1 MSRVFDISCASE
13 AVRLDGKGHGDIAF
27 TVTNVSAR
35 AVRGR
40 FKIKPL
46 DAVGTEAFGIDG
58 ASERMFNPNDTQ
70 QVAVKIDI
78 PPGTKEGKYRFRL
91 DGINVDSPDED
102 FTEGPALVVDV
113 KTSAAPK
120 RKFPWWILVV
130 IALVLAVGGAVAYM
144 IMNKNADT
152 VELPVVTGVPYNQA
166 RAQLSSLG
174 LVVSHRPQATAS
186 APADTVIAQSPPAT
200 QQVKKGSEVALTVA
214 AAPVVVPETVEL
226 PRVIGMPFGDAKTRL
241 TALGL
246 VVNRHTQTSDSAPA
260 ESVIAQAPSATQKV
274 AKGSEVA
281 LTVAVAQPAAP
292 ANPFVGTWTN
302 QDRNTRYI
310 TRLIIQQSGGAY
322 KVQAFGSCSPT
333 DCDWGAVDATAVGD
347 GLDAT
352 WDQGFAVRRLAFR
365 REGAELKVSADN
377 IYRDGRGL
385 TRSMETFV
393 RPIVISPVL
402 RHRPEVVREPLRS
415 IEIERK

>member
-13 AVRLDGKGHGDIAF
+13 AVRLDGKGHGDVAF

-46 DAVGTEAFGIDG
+46 DAVGSEAFSIDG

-70 QVAVKIDI
+70 QVAVKVDV
-78 PPGTKEGKYRFRL
+78 PSGTNEGKYRFRL

-113 KTSAAPK
+113 KASAVPK
-120 RKFPWWILVV
+120 RPFPWWILAV
-130 IALVLAVGGAVAYM
+130 IALVLAVGGVIAYLM
-144 IMNKNADT
+144 MNKDDT
-152 VELPVVTGVPYNQA
+152 IEVPTVTGIPYNNA
-166 RAQLSSLG
+166 RTQLSALG
-174 LVVSHRPQATAS
+174 LVVTHRTQATAS
-186 APADTVIAQSPPAT
+186 APADTVIAQSPAAN
-200 QQVKKGSEVALTVA
+200 QQVEKGSEVALTVA
-214 AAPVVVPETVEL
+214 TPQAVVPETIEL
-226 PRVIGMPFGDAKTRL
+226 PRVIGMPFNEAKAQL

-274 AKGSEVA
+274 GKGSEVA
-281 LTVAVAQPAAP
+281 LTVAVAQPAP
-292 ANPFVGTWTN
+292 PSNPFVGTWTN

-310 TRLIIQQSGGAY
+310 TRLIIQQSGSGY

-333 DCDWGAVDATAVGD
+333 DCDWGPVDATAVGD
-347 GLDAT
+347 GLEAT
-352 WDQGFAVRRLAFR
+352 WDQGFAVRKLDFR
-365 REGAELKVSADN
+365 REGAELKVSASN

-393 RPIVISPVL
+393 RPLVVHGGVL
-402 RHRPEVVREPLRS
+402 VRPGAAREAVRS
-415 IEIERK
+415 MEIERK